1 MAEAL
6 LVKSGGGTDSGD
18 LTATLSQVLSG
29 YTAMTSDSNDDPGT
43 GTMPNRGAVNQT
55 LNAGGSYT
63 IPQGYHNGNGKV
75 AANSLASQTSGNA
88 SSAQILTGY
97 NAWVN
102 GSNINGSM
110 PNRGNLD
117 FNPSSS
123 TSQSVP
129 AGYYSGG
136 TLSSTNAYNAGYN
149 AGKPARII
157 SLRGWSDGEDQYL
170 RTVMRIDTSKATQL
184 SCGSLSYNHGTR
196 NTITITKETGTLLS
210 ETQAQ
215 SYSPNTYNVADSNW
229 VEINLM
235 RRYSEDNITLN
246 EITTN

>member
-6 LVKSGGGTDSGD
+6 LVKSGGGTDSSD

-63 IPQGYHNGNGKV
+63 IPHGYHNGNGKV

-88 SSAQILTGY
+88 SSAQILIGY
-97 NAWVN
+97 NAWAN

-110 PNRGNLD
+110 PNRGKLD

-136 TLSSTNAYNAGYN
+136 TLNSANAYNAGKEYSAVQIRDVYATQEN
-149 AGKPARII
+149 FGDYGSYGLSRSVQFSPPSISGYSIIGAYIKTISITNSNSAFSSATFEILQSGGNYYII
-157 SLRGWSDGEDQYL
+157 SNNATWSAGN
-170 RTVMRIDTSKATQL
+170 TSVSATMTFILQ
-184 SCGSLSYNHGTR
+184 R
-196 NTITITKETGTLLS
+196 
-210 ETQAQ
+210 
-215 SYSPNTYNVADSNW
+215 P
-229 VEINLM
+229 
-235 RRYSEDNITLN
+235 
-246 EITTN
+246 